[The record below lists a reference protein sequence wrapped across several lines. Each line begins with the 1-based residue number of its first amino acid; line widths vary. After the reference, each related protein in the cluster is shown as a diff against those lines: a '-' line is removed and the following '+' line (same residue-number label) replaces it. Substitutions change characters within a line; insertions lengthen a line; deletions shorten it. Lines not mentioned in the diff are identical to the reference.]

1 MDSIFK
7 ERQVSWVGFV
17 ALLVLPELL
26 EFEFLEP
33 VAPGGEVI
41 TNSFLQR
48 LANLKVSQHG
58 NGALNDLG

>member
-58 NGALNDLG
+58 NGALNYLG